1 MLSILANGTLIADP
15 VEQRSV
21 NDKPCATCTIRV
33 PCDDGEAM
41 LVSVVSYKADVVA
54 ALLALRR
61 GNACAIAGRAT
72 PASWDKDGEKRHG
85 LSVVADRVL

>member
-1 MLSILANGTLIADP
+1 MLSILANGTLVADP
-15 VEQRSV
+15 VERRSV
-21 NDKPCATCTIRV
+21 DHKPCATCTLRV
-33 PCDDGEAM
+33 PCDDGVAM

-54 ALLALRR
+54 ALLALRG

-72 PASWDKDGEKRHG
+72 PTSWDKGGEEKHW

>member
-15 VEQRSV
+15 VEQRSA
-21 NDKPCATCTIRV
+21 NDKPFATCTIRV
-33 PCDDGEAM
+33 PCDDGEPM
-41 LVSVVSYKADVVA
+41 LVSVVSCKADVVA

-72 PASWDKDGEKRHG
+72 LTSWEKDGEKRHG